1 MEFIDMGTWRIIKS
15 HDDYEVAMARL
26 LALADTD
33 LKEGTDD
40 FDEFELLSLLIGH
53 YEDSHYQMDK
63 PTPIEAIK
71 FRMEQMGLTY
81 ADMKQY
87 LGSASKVSEVLSG
100 KRKLSLSMIKRLHS
114 GLGIPADIL
123 IQNSDE
129 VEWSA
134 VSFGVETLAIAFNDA
149 CKHPSE
155 VTGFGGIGS
164 LGVVLQVTTQQH
176 VTDTFSS
183 IKVNPAHPIAP
194 VECY

>member
-1 MEFIDMGTWRIIKS
+1 MGTWRIIKS
-15 HDDYEVAMARL
+15 HEDYEVAMARL

-53 YEDSHYQMDK
+53 YEDSHYPIDK

-71 FRMEQMGLTY
+71 FRMDQMGLTY
-81 ADMKQY
+81 ADMRQY

-100 KRKLSLSMIKRLHS
+100 KRKLSLSMIRRLHN

-134 VSFGVETLAIAFNDA
+134 VSFGVETLAIAFSDV
-149 CKHPSE
+149 CKQPSE
-155 VTGFGGIGS
+155 VTGFGGIAS
-164 LGVVLQVTTQQH
+164 LGVVLEVTTQQQ
-176 VTDTFSS
+176 VMDTFSS
-183 IKVNPAHPIAP
+183 IKVNPASPVAPI
-194 VECY
+194 ECY